1 MVLALAVAG
10 TVALGT
16 VHANGA
22 KPLVA
27 GQSAGTLINDF
38 QVRASGVDGTAYLVS
53 YWSQTYLNQPVVV
66 TGIVYVPSGTAPAGG
81 WPVVTY
87 AHGTDG
93 MTADCGPSDDPSSG
107 VPDVNSLLDQGWEV
121 VATDY
126 QGETDTDIASAVNE
140 LQPHGVSMPTAE
152 DVIDMVRAARQIPA
166 AHASANYVAWGFS
179 QGGAAVT
186 IVEAIAAAYAPEL
199 NLVGVVSTAPSAQIL
214 DNFYGNP
221 TATVSPF
228 TLMYVAAY
236 NQVYGSAGA
245 PLTLTNQGMKFYN
258 DLYNECYDQLAQA
271 MSGYHVDQVF
281 NTTSL
286 NFSFAILLASNDPIF
301 FNVTGTAPV
310 LLVQG
315 VDDTTDP
322 SLDTW
327 ALEAHMCSIGQNTL
341 MWDYQGL
348 GHSTIVDSSI
358 GDVVHWIADRFAG
371 QPNPDPYTPNW
382 GSGSYRITCP

>member
-1 MVLALAVAG
+1 M
-10 TVALGT
+10 
-16 VHANGA
+16 HANGA

-81 WPVVTY
+81 WPAVTY

-179 QGGAAVT
+179 QGARRSPSWRPSRRRT
-186 IVEAIAAAYAPEL
+186 PL
-199 NLVGVVSTAPSAQIL
+199 NSISSAW
-214 DNFYGNP
+214 
-221 TATVSPF
+221 S
-228 TLMYVAAY
+228 
-236 NQVYGSAGA
+236 A
-245 PLTLTNQGMKFYN
+245 PLPLRR
-258 DLYNECYDQLAQA
+258 
-271 MSGYHVDQVF
+271 SS
-281 NTTSL
+281 TTS
-286 NFSFAILLASNDPIF
+286 
-301 FNVTGTAPV
+301 TGTRPRRCRRS
-310 LLVQG
+310 
-315 VDDTTDP
+315 P
-322 SLDTW
+322 
-327 ALEAHMCSIGQNTL
+327 
-341 MWDYQGL
+341 
-348 GHSTIVDSSI
+348 
-358 GDVVHWIADRFAG
+358 
-371 QPNPDPYTPNW
+371 
-382 GSGSYRITCP
+382 